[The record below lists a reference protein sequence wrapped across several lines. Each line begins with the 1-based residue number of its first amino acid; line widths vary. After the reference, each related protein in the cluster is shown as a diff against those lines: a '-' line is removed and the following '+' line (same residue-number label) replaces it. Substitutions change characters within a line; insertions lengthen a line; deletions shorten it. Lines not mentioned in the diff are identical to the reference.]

1 MLLLIAFGIATSAT
15 SAEIVK
21 NKELPP
27 SAKESRQTPA
37 AESVADPVADLFPVA
52 GSQPQQVAQPVPQPI
67 QPVPQSAQPT
77 YESWDVLRQYP
88 RFTQLP
94 PPSVSESKEQEHQK
108 EIKEKTDVEKKA
120 VEK

>member
-1 MLLLIAFGIATSAT
+1 MVARGMLLLIALGIATNAT

-21 NKELPP
+21 NKEIPP
-27 SAKESRQTPA
+27 SAKESRQSPS
-37 AESVADPVADLFPVA
+37 AETVTDPVSDLFPVA
-52 GSQPQQVAQPVPQPI
+52 PSNSPQQVAQPT
-67 QPVPQSAQPT
+67 PQSVQPT

-94 PPSVSESKEQEHQK
+94 PPSVSESKEQDHQK
-108 EIKEKTDVEKKA
+108 ETKEKLDVEKKA

>member
-1 MLLLIAFGIATSAT
+1 MVARGMLLLIAFGIATSAT
-15 SAEIVK
+15 SAEVVK

-27 SAKESRQTPA
+27 SAKESRQTLPS
-37 AESVADPVADLFPVA
+37 ETVSDPVSDLFPVA
-52 GSQPQQVAQPVPQPI
+52 AGNSPQQVAQPI
-67 QPVPQSAQPT
+67 QQSVQPT

-120 VEK
+120 IEK